1 MRKLMV
7 LAAVAALAAPAMA
20 KDMTVDTAAIL
31 GPSTSNLSRAVAY
44 STGFEPGAGFV
55 PGSMASPGNGSAPEG
70 PWVAGGGNTVS
81 PVISTLNPAGGTQH
95 LRHRRDAATAQG
107 TQRLGFSPE
116 FGPFLGSSTVS
127 FDVAMSTVP
136 DIGGADYDV
145 ILQSPST
152 GNGSITARVK
162 FNYQYGA
169 IFVLGDNGAGGLQ
182 YNWTGT
188 FLPDNG
194 YHNFRL
200 EIDPA
205 NDNIDYYLDNALIYS
220 DVIVNAHITTPDPFP
235 GAVTEIVT
243 RDDQYQ
249 DTYAGGAAL
258 DYADFDN
265 FSVTP
270 EPTTV
275 ALLVMGVAALA
286 RRRR

>member
-31 GPSTSNLSRAVAY
+31 GPSTSSLSRAAAY

-55 PGSMASPGNGSAPEG
+55 AGPMNSPGTGAAPEG
-70 PWVAGGGNTVS
+70 PWIAGGGNTLS

-95 LRHRRDAATAQG
+95 LRHKDAGTANG
-107 TQRLGFSPE
+107 TLRLGFSPD
-116 FGPFLGSSTVS
+116 FGPFIGSSTVS
-127 FDVAMSTVP
+127 FDVAMSTAGLT
-136 DIGGADYDV
+136 GGADYDV
-145 ILQSPST
+145 ILQSGPL
-152 GNGSITARVK
+152 GNTSITARIK

-169 IFVLGDNGAGGLQ
+169 IFVLGDNGAGGLA

-188 FLPDNG
+188 FLPDSG
-194 YHNFRL
+194 YHNIRA

-205 NDNIDYYLDNALIYS
+205 NDNIDYYLDNTLIWS
-220 DVIVNAHITTPDPFP
+220 DVIVNAHIAVPDPFP
-235 GAVTEIVT
+235 GAVTTIVT
-243 RDDQYQ
+243 ADDQYQ
-249 DTYAGGAAL
+249 DTYAGGTAA